1 MKLKLIKT
9 DELFSH
15 KWPKIYF
22 WALAISN
29 IYDKFQKTSFCQIL
43 QRRLTFEWIIRWFM
57 MFLVGIGT
65 SLLAAGVHISVELVS
80 HKKFLLIAKCI
91 FLLTKPAIV
100 NGLCA
105 GALSCMM
112 EATWCLNWNSASL
125 LFLTHS
131 SICCIVQLGFW
142 FQGEHPDCFLIQQM
156 LNLHEKHWNYCSTRG
171 IEQADYFH

>member
-1 MKLKLIKT
+1 MI
-9 DELFSH
+9 
-15 KWPKIYF
+15 
-22 WALAISN
+22 
-29 IYDKFQKTSFCQIL
+29 KFQKTSFCQIL

-80 HKKFLLIAKCI
+80 HEKFLLIAKCI

-112 EATWCLNWNSASL
+112 EAT
-125 LFLTHS
+125 
-131 SICCIVQLGFW
+131 
-142 FQGEHPDCFLIQQM
+142 
-156 LNLHEKHWNYCSTRG
+156 
-171 IEQADYFH
+171 